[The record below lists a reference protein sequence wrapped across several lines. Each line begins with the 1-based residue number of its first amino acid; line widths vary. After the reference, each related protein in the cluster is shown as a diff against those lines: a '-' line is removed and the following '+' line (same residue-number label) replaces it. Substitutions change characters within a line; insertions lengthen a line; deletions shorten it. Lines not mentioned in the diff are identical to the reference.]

1 MYKKTT
7 KPFDKTIKIDK
18 PLMRLTKKMVGGGG
32 MGGLDKAE
40 IINIKNE
47 KRIIATHPI
56 NNKMRLQIVCQ

>member
-1 MYKKTT
+1 
-7 KPFDKTIKIDK
+7 
-18 PLMRLTKKMVGGGG
+18 MRLTKKTVGGGG

-56 NNKMRLQIVCQ
+56 NNKMRLQILCQ